1 MQYRVGQIY
10 KIAVLVSSILC
21 ICFSS
26 AKAIA
31 RDFTVAASL
40 IQDHLDLT
48 QLECVS
54 IRSAVIFGR
63 SYVSEVMELID
74 GKLATRVMPEAQGN
88 CPFIFSSTALRQKT
102 RAVKYFGRPAS
113 VFINFATCKK
123 DADGKVGRNSCT
135 YKNVYL
141 FRDDLLPLEV
151 FEVGFKAFM
160 RKQDAEWALMKIAL
174 GDNT

>member
-1 MQYRVGQIY
+1 MQYRASQIY
-10 KIAVLVSSILC
+10 KIAVLASCVLC

-26 AKAIA
+26 VKAIA
-31 RDFTVAASL
+31 RDFTVAATL
-40 IQDHLDLT
+40 IQDRLDLT

-54 IRSAVIFGR
+54 IRWAIIFGQ
-63 SYVSEVMELID
+63 SYISEVIKLID

-102 RAVKYFGRPAS
+102 KAVKYFGRPAS

-123 DADGKVGRNSCT
+123 AADGKVGRNPCT

-141 FRDDLLPLEV
+141 FRDDLLP
-151 FEVGFKAFM
+151 
-160 RKQDAEWALMKIAL
+160 
-174 GDNT
+174 